1 MAEGGSRFAHFL
13 QPIRDLSKVWKIEIA
28 DELERYIEEVAQ
40 LSILNPV
47 DGVTKVNFAEAALL
61 IQGST
66 AIYSRKVELLH
77 QLVYQALD
85 LLCSGKGMDGRGPKG
100 KNAATGLWAPLPETD
115 ELITIDHLIKEGK
128 SSNLTREENGSQR
141 EATQRRVPLFLMPR
155 DQADRRKQE
164 YRISSC
170 SVHRTGAL
178 LIQESDAR
186 LLDDILGRPA
196 GALAGELDQPLV
208 SAPPHQE
215 VHDLE
220 ARLREALQEL
230 PEDLGLIADTPAD
243 TGSALVASESRP
255 VAGGTIEAKSME
267 YEGPE
272 AKTPL
277 PLSTRDDA
285 KSGEQTASP
294 GRSVEAAKAEA
305 AKAVDP
311 WALMDEHDASGKQNP
326 LEVGNTEKRTSG
338 KQLLAGVEAIPDLRP
353 WEPLPDEELWGVN
366 NNRVAAPM
374 LAAGHPVESL
384 FLAVAGRMQPGGR
397 YETQR
402 AGFSAAWLE
411 MEDLIAGSI
420 AARRSAKLKRKATTA
435 AAGGAEGEA
444 GPTPDGVDMP
454 SLEEEAETEKE
465 REAEAAELDA
475 EAEEQAALEDK
486 ARKAGDLTPTKKG
499 PEGMDEPG
507 TPMRTPRK
515 AGLDRSEEKNRF
527 REQRKEVAMLESMIE
542 DAQHTYEMTVRKHL
556 QRMHKEAI
564 DADTKKMPELYA
576 NVRRWQEQLEPV
588 LKEYDQRT
596 DFNIHSYSNQML
608 TRLKDLEARFSGNNG
623 VVPFKSLVNGQPRWE
638 VCRRFLTTL
647 FLTNL
652 GNTDIVVPTE
662 EDKLNRF
669 GVKLLIAEKKMI
681 HLEGEEAQEP
691 IPEKPSKA
699 AKKNHK
705 SPATCAVEVVA
716 KSAEKCA
723 VEVEVEEEAPAEN
736 TVKRRRTGKSAA

>member
-1 MAEGGSRFAHFL
+1 MASTPARSAFRWCVSLCFQLPEDSASRLRRARPSTPRDRRPLLPLPWRLLRCDQDSRFARHF
-13 QPIRDLSKVWKIEIA
+13 
-28 DELERYIEEVAQ
+28 
-40 LSILNPV
+40 
-47 DGVTKVNFAEAALL
+47 
-61 IQGST
+61 
-66 AIYSRKVELLH
+66 SRRH
-77 QLVYQALD
+77 A
-85 LLCSGKGMDGRGPKG
+85 S
-100 KNAATGLWAPLPETD
+100 
-115 ELITIDHLIKEGK
+115 
-128 SSNLTREENGSQR
+128 TRE
-141 EATQRRVPLFLMPR
+141 A
-155 DQADRRKQE
+155 
-164 YRISSC
+164 
-170 SVHRTGAL
+170 
-178 LIQESDAR
+178 
-186 LLDDILGRPA
+186 
-196 GALAGELDQPLV
+196 
-208 SAPPHQE
+208 
-215 VHDLE
+215 
-220 ARLREALQEL
+220 
-230 PEDLGLIADTPAD
+230 
-243 TGSALVASESRP
+243 
-255 VAGGTIEAKSME
+255 
-267 YEGPE
+267 
-272 AKTPL
+272 
-277 PLSTRDDA
+277 
-285 KSGEQTASP
+285 
-294 GRSVEAAKAEA
+294 A

-486 ARKAGDLTPTKKG
+486 ARKAGDLTPTKKE

-608 TRLKDLEARFSGNNG
+608 TRLKDLEARFSGENG
-623 VVPFKSLVNGQPRWE
+623 VVPFASLVNGQPRWE

-652 GNTDIVVPTE
+652 GNTDIVVPTDA
-662 EDKLNRF
+662 DKLNNF

-699 AKKNHK
+699 GRKENKSSAKSTDH
-705 SPATCAVEVVA
+705 VA
-716 KSAEKCA
+716 KSAKKCSADVDAEEK
-723 VEVEVEEEAPAEN
+723 EN
-736 TVKRRRTGKSAA
+736 RSSRKNSEPLAKSA